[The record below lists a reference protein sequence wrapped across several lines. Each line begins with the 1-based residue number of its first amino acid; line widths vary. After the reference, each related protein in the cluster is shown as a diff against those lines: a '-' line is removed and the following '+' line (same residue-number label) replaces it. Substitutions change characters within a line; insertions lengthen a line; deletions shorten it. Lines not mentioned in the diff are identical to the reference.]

1 MRPPS
6 VSACGQEPDRLLL
19 TIQDDGQGFDVQETK
34 GMGLLGIQERVTRL
48 GGKCK
53 IHSQPERGTILSV
66 ELPFTE
72 EKNRSAYAHETNSHP
87 VG

>member
-1 MRPPS
+1 MTDR
-6 VSACGQEPDRLLL
+6 VSTFGKR
-19 TIQDDGQGFDVQETK
+19 K
-34 GMGLLGIQERVTRL
+34 GWDLLGIQERVTRL

-66 ELPFTE
+66 ELPFTGE
-72 EKNRSAYAHETNSHP
+72 LSPHAENTSAYAHETNSHP

>member
-1 MRPPS
+1 
-6 VSACGQEPDRLLL
+6 
-19 TIQDDGQGFDVQETK
+19 
-34 GMGLLGIQERVTRL
+34 MGLLGIQERVTRL
-48 GGKCK
+48 GGKYK

-72 EKNRSAYAHETNSHP
+72 QNTSAYADETNSHP